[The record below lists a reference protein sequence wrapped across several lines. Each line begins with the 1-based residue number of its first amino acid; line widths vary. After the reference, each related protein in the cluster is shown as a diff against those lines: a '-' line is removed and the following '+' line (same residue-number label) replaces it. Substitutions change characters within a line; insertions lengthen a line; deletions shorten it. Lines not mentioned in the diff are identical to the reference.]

1 MKLPY
6 KDSDFSARAI
16 EAFKASGLPQTFKVA
31 SNTES
36 TGVEIQVYDIIGTDE
51 TNATTFAAAL
61 ESANG
66 APVTIRL
73 SSPGG
78 NCFEGWTMFNSL
90 RNYAGPTT
98 VVVDGVCASIA
109 SVIALG
115 ADTVQTAETSLWMV
129 HNAWLLTVGNAADLR
144 AQATTLDKIDGNLR
158 AIYSA
163 KTKTDPQ
170 MWADKMAAET
180 WFTADEAL
188 AIGLVDA
195 IAVPKKAEPSKA
207 KASDSKTYAEID
219 AAEIICGISTVNEV
233 RKRNHLGAIKAVFD
247 PDQDGDDDAAE
258 ACGLI
263 NSAMVLLSE
272 AIETMTATPD
282 TADEDDSM
290 QAQMAK
296 ALRLRRLEAVR
307 RI

>member
-1 MKLPY
+1 MTQLPPY

-16 EAFKASGLPQTFKVA
+16 EAFKASGLPQTFNVVRNA
-31 SNTES
+31 VS

-61 ESANG
+61 EAANG
-66 APVTIRL
+66 APVAIRL

-78 NCFEGWTMFNSL
+78 SVFEGLTMMNSL
-90 RNYAGPTT
+90 KNYSGPTT
-98 VVVDGVCASIA
+98 VIVDGVCASIA

-115 ADTVQTAETSLWMV
+115 ADTVQTAENSLWMV
-129 HNAWLLTVGNAADLR
+129 HNAWLLTLGNAADLR
-144 AQATTLDKIDGNLR
+144 DTATTLDKIDGNLR
-158 AIYSA
+158 AIYAA

-170 MWADKMAAET
+170 MWADIMAKET
-180 WFTADEAL
+180 WFTADEAM

-195 IAVPKKAEPSKA
+195 IAVPMKKEAPKA
-207 KASDSKTYAEID
+207 KASTSHR
-219 AAEIICGISTVNEV
+219 G
-233 RKRNHLGAIKAVFD
+233 LIKAVFD

-282 TADEDDSM
+282 TADEDSM
-290 QAQMAK
+290 QMAMAK
-296 ALRLRRLEAVR
+296 ALRVR
-307 RI
+307 RVAAASRI